1 MDQKLLNALSNLSDG
16 LEAIAEALKAKSGDK
31 SPTTAALQSGDFS
44 KSIKEINVG
53 VKQLLSD
60 SKKILK
66 NQETIIQLSKKS
78 STGKKSE
85 FETAGGDKKQ
95 ESNIKKGVGTI
106 LLIAVAVLAIGMA
119 FKLVGGINFLSVI
132 GLSIAILL
140 VAKAFE
146 KVAALK
152 MSLKEAAVVSASII
166 LMAFGITVSSW
177 IMSKISPISMG
188 QSLTAILIATGFS
201 LMSPAIKKI
210 IKAFDGMSFGGI
222 IKTALGLMLVLPAI
236 AAGITVSSWILRM
249 ITPIS
254 FAQSITAILI
264 TAMFTVLSFGIKK
277 LLRAF
282 GSSIGSLVKAVIFL
296 PLILPAI
303 ALGITLS
310 SWVLKKITVITPAQG
325 ISAILIGAM
334 FAVVGFGL
342 KKLIGAFGGNNILAM
357 GAAILFLP
365 FVMEAVADGI
375 VRASSFLKNI
385 SEVGWTQALSAIM
398 IAVIFTVISFGLKML
413 INAMDA
419 IDDPLG
425 ILLVPLILPAMAY
438 AIQLSSD
445 PLSKVTTIKMEQFL
459 TSLGIAAL
467 FVVFALALKL
477 IGPSI
482 DKIGIGAVIK
492 IPLMFTALS
501 GAIWASSKILAK
513 TTVMEDEFLKKLL
526 KYTIVLALAISGM
539 AGVSYLLNK
548 IGFTNIL
555 KGVLAIPVL
564 AGVIALTSGILS
576 LGTYKDGN
584 YPSLNWAL
592 GVGASI
598 AAFGLGAAALG
609 LLVFGPQALLF
620 AAGLGAVAAVAATV
634 VASSHILAE
643 GNYKKAPDL
652 LWVLGV
658 SSIMSTFASLVG
670 ILGIIPDAWIEDGIN
685 AVSAVSK
692 SIVDSAWTFSSASAA
707 FVGGPTKE
715 WAERIG
721 IAIGAF
727 SPVYAMLMANGV
739 ASIFGGGG
747 VGPDEFST
755 AIVTVSKGI
764 IDAASFFADPKNKG
778 VWNAGPTKAWA
789 EGVGT
794 AIGAFSP
801 VYAMLMAN
809 GIAKLFGDGGIGP
822 EEFSTAIVTVSTG
835 IMTAAK
841 EFAKAETSFTEGMYP
856 SKQWGEGVGSALAAF
871 SPVYTMLMANG
882 ISKLIGGGGIGPV
895 EFSAAILTVSK
906 GIITAAQE
914 FATNTATFNE
924 GMYPSKKWGEGVGA
938 ALQAF
943 APVFTALS
951 QDTGFFTSGAE
962 VISNMVN
969 GVLSIAGAIV
979 GVAMLFSVE
988 GLKWTSYPDKTWA
1001 EMVGA
1006 GVSGYVIV
1014 ARDIENMGVDI
1025 QALSIL
1031 QSTVEKLVR
1040 VAKTV
1045 SANSKYFNA
1054 TINPNLMKSISSNL
1068 FYYMAVAERLNS
1080 KKGGIGSM
1088 IRGAFSGD
1096 PIINMAN
1103 GMLHLARA
1111 YDKLA
1116 TSLAK
1121 MGSAMD
1127 SINDK
1132 KISQM
1137 ERISRIQNGG
1147 RGVSSVFQMPTVS
1160 RLSPEVSPASTYGS
1174 SLLDNTFSAKSK
1186 KSDAS
1191 KPGKYG
1197 DNAKQNDMI
1206 IELLTELNTKLG
1218 PGSVIE
1224 AMAQKKLAEK
1234 KDSSLQ

>member
-78 STGKKSE
+78 STDNKKTD

-146 KVAALK
+146 QVAALK
-152 MSLKEAAVVSASII
+152 MSLKEAAVVSASIV
-166 LMAFGITVSSW
+166 LMAFGITMASW
-177 IMSKISPISMG
+177 IMAKISPISIT

-236 AAGITVSSWILRM
+236 AAGITVSSWMLKM
-249 ITPIS
+249 ITPITINQ
-254 FAQSITAILI
+254 ALTAILI

-277 LLRAF
+277 LLGAF
-282 GSSIGSLVKAVIFL
+282 GNGIGALVKAVIFL

-385 SEVGWTQALSAIM
+385 SEVGWTQAFSAIM
-398 IAVIFTVISFGLKML
+398 IAVIFTVISFGLKQL
-413 INAMDA
+413 INAMDS
-419 IDDPLG
+419 IDNPLA

-445 PLSKVTTIKMEQFL
+445 PLSKVTVIKMDQFW
-459 TSLGIAAL
+459 SALGISII
-467 FVVFALALKL
+467 FVAFAFALKL
-477 IGPSI
+477 MASAI
-482 DKIGIGAVIK
+482 DKIDLASVILL
-492 IPLMFTALS
+492 PLIFVAFST
-501 GAIWASSKILAK
+501 AIWLSSKILAK
-513 TTVMEDEFLKKLL
+513 ATVMEDDFLLKLL
-526 KYTIVLALAISGM
+526 KTSVVMGVAFATMG
-539 AGVSYLLNK
+539 GVSYLLGK
-548 IGFTNIL
+548 IGFSNIL

-564 AGVIALTSGILS
+564 ATAIAVSSGILS
-576 LGTYKDGN
+576 LGTYKEGN

-620 AAGLGAVAAVAATV
+620 AAGLGAVTAVATTV
-634 VASSHILAE
+634 VAASHILAE

-692 SIVDSAWTFSSASAA
+692 SIVDSAWTFSAASAA

-755 AIVTVSKGI
+755 AITTVSKGI
-764 IDAASFFADPKNKG
+764 IDAASFFADPKNTG
-778 VWNAGPTKAWA
+778 VWNAGPTKTWA

-801 VYAMLMAN
+801 VYAMLVAN
-809 GIAKLFGDGGIGP
+809 GITKLISGGGISP

-835 IMTAAK
+835 IMTAAN
-841 EFAKAETSFTEGMYP
+841 EFAKAKTSFTEGMYP
-856 SKQWGEGVGSALAAF
+856 SKQWGEGIGSALAAF

-882 ISKLIGGGGIGPV
+882 IAKMIGGGGIGPV

-924 GMYPSKKWGEGVGA
+924 GMYPSKNWGQGVGA
-938 ALQAF
+938 ALMAF

-1025 QALSIL
+1025 QTLSIL

-1068 FYYMAVAERLNS
+1068 FYYMSIAERLNS

-1103 GMLHLARA
+1103 GMLHLAKA

-1137 ERISRIQNGG
+1137 ERISRIQNGS

-1160 RLSPEVSPASTYGS
+1160 RVSPEVSPASISGG
-1174 SLLDNTFSAKSK
+1174 LLDNNFAGKSK
-1186 KSDAS
+1186 KSDTS

-1197 DNAKQNDMI
+1197 DNSKQNDMI
-1206 IELLTELNTKLG
+1206 IELLTELNNKLG

>member
-78 STGKKSE
+78 STDNKKSD

-177 IMSKISPISMG
+177 IMSKISPVSMG

-236 AAGITVSSWILRM
+236 AAGITVSSWMLRM
-249 ITPIS
+249 ITPITINQ
-254 FAQSITAILI
+254 ALTAILI

-277 LLRAF
+277 LLGAF
-282 GSSIGSLVKAVIFL
+282 GNGIGALVKAVIFL

-385 SEVGWTQALSAIM
+385 SEVGWTQAFSAIM
-398 IAVIFTVISFGLKML
+398 IALIFTVVSFGLKPL
-413 INAMDA
+413 INALSELKN
-419 IDDPLG
+419 PLA
-425 ILLVPLILPAMAY
+425 ILLVPILLPAMAY
-438 AIQLSSD
+438 AIQLASD
-445 PLSKVTTIKMEQFL
+445 PLSKVALMTMDQFW
-459 TSLGIAAL
+459 SALGISII
-467 FVVFALALKL
+467 FVAFAFALKL
-477 IGPSI
+477 MASAI
-482 DKIGIGAVIK
+482 DKIDLASVILL
-492 IPLMFTALS
+492 PLIFVAFST
-501 GAIWASSKILAK
+501 AIWLSSKILAK
-513 TTVMEDEFLKKLL
+513 ATVMEDDFLLKLL
-526 KYTIVLALAISGM
+526 KTSVVMGIAFIAMG
-539 AGVSYLLNK
+539 GVSYVLGK

-564 AGVIALTSGILS
+564 ATAIAVSSGILS
-576 LGTYKDGN
+576 LGTYKEGN

-620 AAGLGAVAAVAATV
+620 AAGLGAVTAVAATV

-692 SIVDSAWTFSSASAA
+692 SIVDSAWTFSAASAA

-739 ASIFGGGG
+739 ASIFGGG

-755 AIVTVSKGI
+755 AITTVSKGI
-764 IDAASFFADPKNKG
+764 IDAASFFADPKNTG
-778 VWNAGPTKAWA
+778 VWNAGPTKTWA

-801 VYAMLMAN
+801 VYAMLVAN
-809 GIAKLFGDGGIGP
+809 GITKLISGGGISP

-835 IMTAAK
+835 IMTAAN
-841 EFAKAETSFTEGMYP
+841 EFAKAKTSFTEGMYP
-856 SKQWGEGVGSALAAF
+856 SKQWGEGIGSALAAF

-951 QDTGFFTSGAE
+951 KDTGFFTSGAE

-1001 EMVGA
+1001 EMVGV

-1025 QALSIL
+1025 QTLSIL

-1068 FYYMAVAERLNS
+1068 FYYMSIAERLNS

-1103 GMLHLARA
+1103 GMLHLAKA

-1137 ERISRIQNGG
+1137 ERISRIYNGS
-1147 RGVSSVFQMPTVS
+1147 RDFSSVFQMPTVA
-1160 RLSPEVSPASTYGS
+1160 RVSPEVSPASTYGS
-1174 SLLDNTFSAKSK
+1174 SLLDNTFSVKSK

-1206 IELLTELNTKLG
+1206 IELLTELNNKLG
-1218 PGSVIE
+1218 PGSMID